1 MSKSIIET
9 KPEKLTEMKQ
19 PIELT
24 DDLLED
30 VEGGTT
36 APKSPDAPVYVDE
49 EGLYR
54 YLN

>member
-1 MSKSIIET
+1 MSRNTTET
-9 KPEKLTEMKQ
+9 KPEKQIEMKQ

-24 DDLLED
+24 DELLED

-36 APKSPDAPVYVDE
+36 APKSPDAPVYIDE
-49 EGLYR
+49 KGLYR